1 MAVSQRWAVGG
12 AEGIRADCSVPDA
25 GAGPASADADAL
37 PPLGVEL
44 LRPDVDGAQRLVHR
58 VTAAEHLQKDAEVRA
73 DVLDEQLR
81 RDRALRVGVQ
91 RLAAVEVFEAVG
103 KILE

>member
-25 GAGPASADADAL
+25 AAGPASADADAL

-44 LRPDVDGAQRLVHR
+44 LRPDVDRAQRLVHR
-58 VTAAEHLQKDAEVRA
+58 VTAAEHLQEDTEVRA
-73 DVLDEQLR
+73 NALDEQLR
-81 RDRALRVGVQ
+81 CNRALGVGDH
-91 RLAAVEVFEAVG
+91 RLAAVELFEAVG
-103 KILE
+103 E